1 MTMHDHT
8 LVAPL
13 NPAPAP
19 DLGTFEQRV
28 RERLTLQAPEA
39 IYDPAW
45 QPDRGDHNLAPMMA
59 PADGREHRLAAV
71 LLGIVT
77 HDEGPTVLLTRR
89 SAQLR
94 THSGQIALPGGKIDP
109 EDDSAL
115 AAALREA
122 REEIGLTPD
131 WISPMGYLDPYL
143 SGTGFRIL
151 PVVATIR
158 PGFDIRP
165 DPSEVDDVFEVPL
178 SFLMD
183 PANHVQGHREFK
195 GTVRHFYTMTYGEH
209 YIWGVTAG
217 ILKNLYDRLYA
228 S

>member
-1 MTMHDHT
+1 MTKHDHT
-8 LVAPL
+8 LVAPA

-19 DLGTFEQRV
+19 DIGTFADVARGKLA
-28 RERLTLQAPEA
+28 REIPHAV
-39 IYDPAW
+39 YDPAW
-45 QPDRGDHNLAPMMA
+45 LPDRGDHNLAPMMA

-71 LLGIVT
+71 LLGVVMHET
-77 HDEGPTVLLTRR
+77 EPTVLLTRR

-109 EDDSAL
+109 EDESAL

-122 REEIGLTPD
+122 KEEIGLTAD
-131 WISPMGYLDPYL
+131 WVTPLGYLDPYL

-151 PVVATIR
+151 PVVASIR
-158 PGFDIRP
+158 PGFTIDP
-165 DPSEVDDVFEVPL
+165 DPSEVDAVFEVPL
-178 SFLMD
+178 SFLMN
-183 PANHVQGHREFK
+183 PANHVQGHRDFK
-195 GTVRHFYTMTYGEH
+195 GTIRHFYTMTYGEH

-228 S
+228 P

>member
-1 MTMHDHT
+1 LTKHDHT
-8 LVAPL
+8 LVAPI

-19 DLGTFEQRV
+19 DISTFEQRV
-28 RERLTLQAPEA
+28 RERLTLEAPPV
-39 IYDPAW
+39 IFDPHW
-45 QPDRGDHNLAPMMA
+45 LPERGDHNLAPMMA
-59 PADGREHRLAAV
+59 PADGRQHRLAAV

-77 HDEGPTVLLTRR
+77 HDDQPTVLLTRR

-109 EDDSAL
+109 DDDSAL

-122 REEIGLTPD
+122 DEEIGLKAD
-131 WISPMGYLDPYL
+131 WITPLGYLDPYL

-151 PVVATIR
+151 PVVATIK
-158 PGFDIRP
+158 PGFPVVP
-165 DPSEVDDVFEVPL
+165 DPSEVDDVFEEPL
-178 SFLMD
+178 AFLMD
-183 PANHVQGHREFK
+183 PANHVQGHRDFK
-195 GTVRHFYTMTYGEH
+195 GTIRHFYTMTYQEH

-228 S
+228 A